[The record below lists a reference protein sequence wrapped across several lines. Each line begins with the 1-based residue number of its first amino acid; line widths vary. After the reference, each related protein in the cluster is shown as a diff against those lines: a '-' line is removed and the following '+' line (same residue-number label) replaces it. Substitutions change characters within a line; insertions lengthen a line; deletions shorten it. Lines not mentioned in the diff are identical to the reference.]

1 MFICNSPLPTI
12 FCKLSL
18 KINSFAHCCWGSQ
31 REFFI
36 SWWIIIY
43 ILLLRIHLFA
53 SCCWESV
60 SLQFYDVD
68 HCFCKMLMKIIFFL
82 QIVVQDDLQLLVWDD
97 FLTNWHK
104 GSLVRNFCCKHFL
117 QIAEV
122 DHYFLKIV
130 IGDHLLQLFSIIFS
144 QRGWESPLCKLL
156 LGIIFPNC
164 GSLFATWCPRS
175 ICLQM
180 FVEDPYL
187 CKVLLWMRSLQ
198 FFVVEIFWK
207 RRVVFLQCTN
217 GDYYQYQYQYSGIK
231 FKQIVAD
238 GRDRFFQIIVGKL
251 FGELWGRCLW

>member
-1 MFICNSPLPTI
+1 MWINLFFKMLVEICLFAILHCQPFFANCRWRSIHLHIVAEGHRENFSFRGGSLFTFCCCGSICLQVVVGNLFHCNSTM
-12 FCKLSL
+12 
-18 KINSFAHCCWGSQ
+18 
-31 REFFI
+31 
-36 SWWIIIY
+36 WIIV
-43 ILLLRIHLFA
+43 FA
-53 SCCWESV
+53 KCWWRS
-60 SLQFYDVD
+60 
-68 HCFCKMLMKIIFFL
+68 FFL

-217 GDYYQYQYQYSGIK
+217 GDYYQY
-231 FKQIVAD
+231 
-238 GRDRFFQIIVGKL
+238 
-251 FGELWGRCLW
+251 